1 MALSEPT
8 NLERA
13 LWAKAAL
20 AVFTAETYGGD
31 HPDRMHASDLETA
44 IQDLI
49 SDLLHLAVQK
59 GMDAKQLH
67 RSALVMFEEE
77 FGENGDMVC
86 TCRARSWYGGYHDT
100 QCPLR
105 IAADAHAEATGG
117 GNV

>member
-8 NLERA
+8 NAERA
-13 LWAKAAL
+13 QWAKAAL
-20 AVFTAETYGGD
+20 AVFTVETYSGD
-31 HPDRMHASDLETA
+31 HPDTMFPGDCESA

-59 GMDAKQLH
+59 GMDVKQLH
-67 RSALVMFEEE
+67 RSALVMFEAE
-77 FGENGDMVC
+77 FGENSGTVC
-86 TCRARSWYGGYHDT
+86 ACRSRGWCGGYHDT